1 MRPGPHPA
9 PGLPD
14 TAAAAGGPYFGVYPA
29 VVEDNQDRD
38 GQGRVRVT
46 LPWSPDSGDDSYAV
60 WARLATTMAGDS
72 RGTWLVPDVGDE
84 VLVCFGGGD
93 PRWPYVIGAL
103 WNGRDDP
110 PEAMAEGNH
119 VKSIVSRTGI
129 AITLDDTPGAVELS
143 FSTPGG
149 QSVSLSDAGSTIT
162 LADVNGN
169 SVTLGPDGI
178 DIVAASRLS
187 VSAATIQIDAGS
199 ATVDSAMWSY
209 SGVVTCDTAIVNSVV
224 SKAYTPGV
232 GNVW

>member
-1 MRPGPHPA
+1 
-9 PGLPD
+9 
-14 TAAAAGGPYFGVYPA
+14 
-29 VVEDNQDRD
+29 
-38 GQGRVRVT
+38 
-46 LPWSPDSGDDSYAV
+46 
-60 WARLATTMAGDS
+60 
-72 RGTWLVPDVGDE
+72 
-84 VLVCFGGGD
+84 
-93 PRWPYVIGAL
+93 
-103 WNGRDDP
+103 
-110 PEAMAEGNH
+110 MAEGNH

-129 AITLDDTPGAVELS
+129 AITLDDTPEAVELS

-187 VSAATIQIDAGS
+187 VSAATIQIEAGS